1 MERAELERWVLATGV
16 AEKHGGRVFLCDPH
30 WTPAQRAE
38 FGRIAA
44 QSKTDKPEPEILSG
58 WLCIATGGSSGGLR
72 FARHDERTLGAA
84 VSGFCAHF
92 QASRINAVGVLPLH
106 HVSGLMALVRCRQT
120 GGEYRAWSW
129 KQLEAGELPM
139 LSAGD
144 WFLSLVPTQ
153 LQRLLDVPT
162 ARAWLKRLRTI
173 FIGGG
178 PAWPDLL
185 DRAAAAGLPVALG
198 YGMTETAAMIAS
210 QTPEEFAQ
218 GDRSSGRVLPHAK
231 VTIGTETDGAGLPAD
246 KVGTV
251 TIEGA
256 SVFRGYFPE
265 QRATTP
271 FTTDDLGWL
280 DEQGRLHL
288 AGRRDAVII
297 TGGKKVQPAEV
308 EAALRN
314 TGKFADVAVIGLPDA
329 DWGEIVVACHPA
341 GPAVSMAELR
351 LETLQPFQR
360 PKRLIALEIWPR
372 NAQGKVN
379 RTELRRLVSA
389 LLNPRG

>member
-1 MERAELERWVLATGV
+1 
-16 AEKHGGRVFLCDPH
+16 
-30 WTPAQRAE
+30 
-38 FGRIAA
+38 
-44 QSKTDKPEPEILSG
+44 
-58 WLCIATGGSSGGLR
+58 
-72 FARHDERTLGAA
+72 
-84 VSGFCAHF
+84 
-92 QASRINAVGVLPLH
+92 
-106 HVSGLMALVRCRQT
+106 
-120 GGEYRAWSW
+120 
-129 KQLEAGELPM
+129 
-139 LSAGD
+139 
-144 WFLSLVPTQ
+144 LSLVPTQ
-153 LQRLLDVPT
+153 LQRLLEVPT
-162 ARAWLKRLRTI
+162 ARAWLKGLRTI

-185 DRAAAAGLPVALG
+185 DRAAEAGLPVALG

-246 KVGTV
+246 IVGTV

-314 TGKFADVAVIGLPDA
+314 TGKFAPTI
-329 DWGEIVVACHPA
+329 I
-341 GPAVSMAELR
+341 
-351 LETLQPFQR
+351 
-360 PKRLIALEIWPR
+360 
-372 NAQGKVN
+372 
-379 RTELRRLVSA
+379 
-389 LLNPRG
+389 LLY